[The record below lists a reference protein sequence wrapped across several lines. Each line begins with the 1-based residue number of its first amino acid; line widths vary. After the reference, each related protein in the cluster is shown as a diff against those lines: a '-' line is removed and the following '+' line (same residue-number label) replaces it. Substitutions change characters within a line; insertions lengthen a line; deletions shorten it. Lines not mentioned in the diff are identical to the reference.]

1 MLKDNADTAISWQH
15 IIDGPV
21 PPLQILGKHYLLT
34 TLEQFSEM
42 KELAGYGHPKGI
54 ALQTSFLSCHVHL
67 CTVFSQSTQLFKG
80 FIP

>member
-42 KELAGYGHPKGI
+42 KELAGYGHPEGI
-54 ALQTSFLSCHVHL
+54 ALQNQRCVSQTSTSSH
-67 CTVFSQSTQLFKG
+67 TS
-80 FIP
+80 I